1 MRCLGAFYLR
11 LTGKH
16 KDIYEYLEPLYA
28 DYRRLRRRTREGKLV
43 YTHVDVFIDELLHA
57 ERVCDVILP
66 HLLPRRALEEDGRLE
81 PRVSILE
88 EELQSESEDSDD
100 DDGGVAAAVVSRKVK
115 YL

>member
-1 MRCLGAFYLR
+1 MRSPFSYMRCLGAFYLR

-16 KDIYEYLEPLYA
+16 KDIYDYLEPLYA

-81 PRVSILE
+81 PRMSILE
-88 EELQSESEDSDD
+88 EELQSDSESNEEIDK
-100 DDGGVAAAVVSRKVK
+100 AASLKVH
-115 YL
+115 